1 MSAAAYAGLMLWN
14 EQREEWVGNKPR
26 QQSQGSRESVFR
38 LTLLHSCC
46 LWDASLLQSSIAP
59 VG

>member
-26 QQSQGSRESVFR
+26 QQSQGSCESVIR
-38 LTLLHSCC
+38 LTLLRPCC

-59 VG
+59 IG